1 MHINRREWISAAGT
15 AALATAAL
23 GTNRLTGAHAV
34 SPATPSVRFCLNT
47 GTIRGQNIGIVKEI
61 EVAAQAGY
69 DGIEPWLRT
78 IEEYVEKGG
87 SLKDLKK
94 RLDDSGLKL
103 ESAIAFAQWIVD
115 DPEARKKGLE
125 QAAHDMDII
134 AQLGGKRIAAPPA
147 GAQAGMQLSEV
158 ANRYRALLELGAK
171 IGITPQLEIW
181 GFAKVLSR
189 LGEAA
194 YVATEAAHPDA
205 CILPDI
211 YHIYKGGSD
220 FTGLQ
225 LINGRKI
232 HVFHLNDYPATPPRD
247 KITDAD
253 RVYTGDGIAPLKD
266 ILQML
271 ASTGFQGV
279 FSLELFNKE
288 YYKQDPLQVA
298 RTGLEK
304 MRRSAAEA
312 FPVSGKT

>member
-1 MHINRREWISAAGT
+1 MHINRREWISAAG
-15 AALATAAL
+15 ASAL
-23 GTNRLTGAHAV
+23 GTALTTTAA
-34 SPATPSVRFCLNT
+34 SAAETPRPAPVRFCLNT

-61 EVAAQAGY
+61 EVASQAGY

-87 SLKDLKK
+87 TLKDLKK
-94 RLDDSGLKL
+94 RLDDSGLRL

-147 GAQAGMQLSEV
+147 GVRDQSINLADV
-158 ANRYRALLELGAK
+158 ATRYRALLEVGAK
-171 IGITPQLEIW
+171 IGVVPQLEIW
-181 GFAKVLSR
+181 GFSKVLSR

-194 YVATEAAHPDA
+194 YVATEAAHPDS

-225 LINGRKI
+225 LINGKKI
-232 HVFHLNDYPATPPRD
+232 HVFHLNDYPAAPPRD

-266 ILQML
+266 ILQIL
-271 ASTGFQGV
+271 AHAGFQGV

-298 RTGLEK
+298 KTGLEK
-304 MRRSAAEA
+304 MRRSTADVFPAA
-312 FPVSGKT
+312 GKA